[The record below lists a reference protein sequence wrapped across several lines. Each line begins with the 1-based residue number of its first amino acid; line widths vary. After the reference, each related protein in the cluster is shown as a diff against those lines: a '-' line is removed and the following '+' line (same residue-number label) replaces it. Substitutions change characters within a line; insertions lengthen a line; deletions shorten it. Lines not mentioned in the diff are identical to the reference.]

1 MYIILFKKEI
11 KRRATSSAGQSTSF
25 TPRGSAV
32 RIRSRLPHFKSKQN
46 QNPPSFLG
54 GFFYQIKN
62 FISFFLKKT
71 IVSIGKIKTIV
82 HDKTDIK

>member
-32 RIRSRLPHFKSKQN
+32 RIRSRLPIKKSHLKEW
-46 QNPPSFLG
+46 
-54 GFFYQIKN
+54 
-62 FISFFLKKT
+62 FFLCDYGFE
-71 IVSIGKIKTIV
+71 V
-82 HDKTDIK
+82 TDSPRGPRGLCGSFVKR